1 MLGLARLFLLQKSSY
16 RLKIMKARLSIAL
29 TALMTLGITA
39 TPAANFDEQDIE
51 QTQVVAIARP
61 YGGNKFDLLV
71 LEQIQGKQK
80 CWSESGS
87 NPVMIDPLLL
97 NFDFTGICR
106 RATDSNGYSIRL
118 DGRDF
123 GLDYILRIVERNGEL
138 YLVGTPRD
146 ARRPELVVGRTRG
159 MQTGF
164 MKIILEPGWRFSRR
178 TFQGKSLGHFYFSG
192 KEAEVLAATGRPPVS
207 ETTPPPTSGASFQD
221 ISGDIYKTEIEKAIA
236 LGVVAGFKED
246 NTFRPEN
253 PVTREQFVSMIIEGM
268 GTVTKINLEDIPP
281 GSGSFNDVEATRWS
295 AKKIQWARANGI
307 VAGKANGE
315 FRPTDPITRA
325 ELMAI
330 LKQAATYLKTQQKQ
344 APDLAQT
351 KTPVNF
357 SDTSGHWAASLITQM
372 SGFCGVASPLNEQ
385 GSSFVPNDPARR
397 NYAAAAIVRTLDC
410 VKTAKK

>member
-1 MLGLARLFLLQKSSY
+1 
-16 RLKIMKARLSIAL
+16 MKAKLLLTL
-29 TALMTLGITA
+29 TALMSLGITP
-39 TPAANFDEQDIE
+39 TPAANFDEQMID
-51 QTQVVAIARP
+51 QTQVIAIARP

-71 LEQIQGKQK
+71 LEQIQGKRQ
-80 CWSESGS
+80 CWGESGS
-87 NPVMIDPLLL
+87 NPVLVDPLLL

-123 GLDYILRIVERNGEL
+123 GLDYILRIVERGGEL

-146 ARRPELVVGRTRG
+146 SRRSELVVGRTRG
-159 MQTGF
+159 MQKGF
-164 MKIILEPGWRFSRR
+164 MKIILEPGWKFSRR
-178 TFQGKSLGHFYFSG
+178 AFQGKSLGHFYFSG
-192 KEAEVLAATGRPPVS
+192 KESEILAAAGK
-207 ETTPPPTSGASFQD
+207 TPPPDTDPIATSGASFKD

-236 LGVVAGFKED
+236 LGFVAGFKED

-268 GTVTKINLEDIPP
+268 GTVTKINLEQVS
-281 GSGSFNDVEATRWS
+281 SGGASFTDVEVTRWS

-344 APDLAQT
+344 APELAQT
-351 KTPVNF
+351 KTPVIF
-357 SDTSGHWAASLITQM
+357 SDTSGHWAAGLITQM

-385 GSSFVPNDPARR
+385 GSAFVPNDPARR
-397 NYAAAAIVRTLDC
+397 NYAAAAIVRTLNC

>member
-1 MLGLARLFLLQKSSY
+1 
-16 RLKIMKARLSIAL
+16 MKARLSLVL
-29 TALMTLGITA
+29 TALMSLGITS
-39 TPAANFDEQDIE
+39 TQAANFDEQAID
-51 QTQVVAIARP
+51 QTQVIAIARP

-71 LEQIQGKQK
+71 LEQIQGKRQ

-87 NPVMIDPLLL
+87 SPVMVDPLLL

-159 MQTGF
+159 MQKGF
-164 MKIILEPGWRFSRR
+164 MKIILEPGWKFSRR

-192 KEAEVLAATGRPPVS
+192 KEAEVLAAAGKPPTT
-207 ETTPPPTSGASFQD
+207 ETTPPPSSGASFKD

-236 LGVVAGFKED
+236 LGFVAGFKED

-268 GTVTKINLEDIPP
+268 GTVTKINLDTVS
-281 GSGSFNDVEATRWS
+281 SGGASFTDVEVTRWS

-315 FRPTDPITRA
+315 FLPTDPITRA

-344 APDLAQT
+344 APELAQT

-357 SDTSGHWAASLITQM
+357 SDISGHWAASLITQM

-385 GSSFVPNDPARR
+385 GMAFVPNDPARR

-410 VKTAKK
+410 VKTGKK

>member
-1 MLGLARLFLLQKSSY
+1 
-16 RLKIMKARLSIAL
+16 
-29 TALMTLGITA
+29 
-39 TPAANFDEQDIE
+39 
-51 QTQVVAIARP
+51 
-61 YGGNKFDLLV
+61 

-123 GLDYILRIVERNGEL
+123 GLDYILRIVERNGQL

-146 ARRPELVVGRTRG
+146 ARRPELLVGRTRG

-268 GTVTKINLEDIPP
+268 GTVTKINLEAIPP

-295 AKKIQWARANGI
+295 AQKIQWARANGI

-372 SGFCGVASPLNEQ
+372 SGFCGVASSLNEQ